1 MKKLF
6 LLSTIMILSTVN
18 VNAMNWQQIDTK
30 VPNIDVFVDL
40 DTVKNLDNYRFQYAI
55 KYQALGQSEK
65 IAYIIADTKNN
76 KLGVIQAGDYDI
88 DKYRP
93 NAVFDNPQ
101 VFMKPIKDDSF
112 LYYANDY
119 AAMLATDKI
128 FAGDTKN
135 VNAVARNRAGNDLL
149 VSYTSSIDAKNA
161 MTPLELEK
169 YYQKT
174 CPLLKENW
182 NPPASG
188 NGTKTVVIA
197 TIGTDGSLVKHKI
210 IESSGND
217 TNDRSVIAALEKTV
231 LFPQYATAV
240 DNVNAL
246 NFQFIFV
253 NDVFKKSVVY

>member
-6 LLSTIMILSTVN
+6 LLSIIMLLSTVN
-18 VNAMNWQQIDTK
+18 ANAMNWQQIDTN
-30 VPNIDVFVDL
+30 VSNIDVYIDL
-40 DTVKNLDNYRFQYAI
+40 DTIKNIDNYKYQYAI
-55 KYQALGQSEK
+55 KYQAIGQSEK
-65 IAYIIADTKNN
+65 IAYIIVDTKNN

-93 NAVFDNPQ
+93 NAVFDNPK
-101 VFMKPIKDDSF
+101 VFMKSIKDDSF

-119 AAMLATDKI
+119 AVMLATNKI
-128 FAGDTKN
+128 YAGDTKN
-135 VNAVARNRAGNDLL
+135 IDAVARNKAENNLL
-149 VSYTSSIDAKNA
+149 VSYISSIDAKDA
-161 MTPLELEK
+161 MTPLALET

-182 NPPASG
+182 NPPSSAY
-188 NGTKTVVIA
+188 GTRTVVIA

-231 LFPQYATAV
+231 LFPQYATTV
-240 DNVNAL
+240 NNVNAL